1 MERTPDDTDEREREP
16 REGDDATPNGG
27 GNHWLGVAAKVGVII
42 AFGALGYG
50 FAALTDNMGLQS
62 ESGAF
67 EQSRTDAVACVRR
80 YESMAKA
87 YGDKDVDEHLAS
99 DLEDACR
106 KALRLAGVDHVT
118 SSTLDGADAHGSAR
132 EVREGREAPEGQKD
146 AAKDC
151 ATGPCEDHYER
162 IMTNARQRLGS
173 IAANTKG
180 LAEGSER
187 DVQG

>member
-1 MERTPDDTDEREREP
+1 MERTPDVTDERDREP
-16 REGDDATPNGG
+16 REGDDAAPNG
-27 GNHWLGVAAKVGVII
+27 GNHWLGVAAKVGIII

-67 EQSRTDAVACVRR
+67 GQSRTDAVACVRR

-118 SSTLDGADAHGSAR
+118 SSALDAADAHGSAR
-132 EVREGREAPEGQKD
+132 EVSGGREALEGQKD
-146 AAKDC
+146 AGRDF
-151 ATGPCEDHYER
+151 ATRPYEDHYGR
-162 IMTNARQRLGS
+162 IMTNARQRLGG
-173 IAANTKG
+173 IAASTKG
-180 LAEGSER
+180 FAESSER
-187 DVQG
+187 EVQG